1 MWSHDVIST
10 SINLAGDLKMG
21 QYLKI
26 PPRAMFLTQIWGTI
40 LGAIVN
46 YGEDIALERL
56 RAHLR
61 NLYSRHG
68 LRRGCTARH
77 PARPSWYE
85 RLEVSTVLDAEHVYD
100 LTVLYSGQYPQSL
113 NSAAVTWSLAKQLYG
128 PHGPYIWIPLSLV
141 FGMIPTFFQWL
152 LAKVRNPLYS
162 SMPPR
167 RAHILYSATLPS
179 PVCAPT
185 ASSSP
190 SSTSTRSGC
199 RRARTRP

>member
-1 MWSHDVIST
+1 
-10 SINLAGDLKMG
+10 MG

-46 YGEDIALERL
+46 YGEDIVLEGL
-56 RAHLR
+56 RAHLT

-68 LRRGCTARH
+68 LCRGCTARH

-85 RLEVSTVLDAEHVYD
+85 RLEVSTALDAEHMYD

-141 FGMIPTFFQWL
+141 FGMIPTFIQWL
-152 LAKVRNPLYS
+152 LAKVRNPLHL
-162 SMPPR
+162 SMSPH
-167 RAHILYSATLPS
+167 RAHTSLYSATPRS
-179 PVCAPT
+179 PACAPT